1 MAQRTKTG
9 GRQIGTPNRVTKELR
24 VALKDALYNELE
36 NLGGYLAG
44 LEPRDRLE
52 IIVKLLPYALPK
64 VEQVDYREN
73 EPFGSDL

>member
-44 LEPRDRLE
+44 LEPKDRLE

-64 VEQVDYREN
+64 VEQVHYLEH
-73 EPFGSDL
+73 EPFGSEL